1 MSKRDDDSVGLRART
16 PAVKE
21 AWKRT
26 NQDME
31 AIAEERREDGW
42 EVITMP
48 SVHTSPVGR
57 EDGEDDYYGLVHVIP
72 DNHADAFSE
81 AFDPDTFT
89 RWEAYRNDVDGFV
102 FLVTELMD
110 PESKTAILVAGQYNM
125 QLSKGMVTTAIKTDD
140 LYSHFKTI
148 NGTELGSVRYEEID
162 PFIPNV
168 DGFIERFD
176 IDQDA

>member
-31 AIAEERREDGW
+31 AIADERREDGW

-48 SVHTSPVGR
+48 AVHTSAVGR
-57 EDGEDDYYGLVHVIP
+57 DDNEDYYGLVHIIP
-72 DNHADAFSE
+72 DNHADAFS
-81 AFDPDTFT
+81 DTFESGSFP

-110 PESKTAILVAGQYNM
+110 PETKTAILVAGQYNM
-125 QLSKGMVTTAIKTDD
+125 QLAKGMVTTAIRTGA

-168 DGFIERFD
+168 EGFIDRFD
-176 IDQDA
+176 IDPNA